1 MTGVVT
7 ENQGNEDVE
16 NIALRERRGARI
28 IQRVWRPILDGF
40 NPLLISLR
48 HTMPQVNNAYIRISQ
63 IKPQNFNALERGMN
77 SGPRNDSK
85 AGGGTIE
92 GKKFHL

>member
-1 MTGVVT
+1 
-7 ENQGNEDVE
+7 
-16 NIALRERRGARI
+16 
-28 IQRVWRPILDGF
+28 
-40 NPLLISLR
+40 
-48 HTMPQVNNAYIRISQ
+48 MPQVNNAYIRFSQ

-92 GKKFHL
+92 GENFHL